1 MKKTISTIISVIA
14 LTFITAGYNTV
25 SAQNVGQVIKDGVEI
40 FNGIKGLFPKKDK
53 NKKLGTSTSASA
65 APKDN
70 SGSVSVYTEET
81 SGERP
86 MKIESVHPDLKV
98 RVTRCVAAQKMV
110 MVTMELTDLADQDD
124 RLEFSEFWCAAIDD
138 AGNEHKAHLYS
149 QGEGRRIYNLVSGV
163 KKKIE
168 IRISDVPTSVESIA
182 RIVLP
187 IESYVFPKGNIII
200 RNVPIDRDE

>member
-1 MKKTISTIISVIA
+1 MKRAIFSIISVIA
-14 LTFITAGYNTV
+14 LTFITTGFNTV
-25 SAQNVGQVIKDGVEI
+25 SAQSVEQVVEDGVQI
-40 FNGIKGLFPKKDK
+40 YTGIINLFSGKKKMK
-53 NKKLGTSTSASA
+53 NKDASVSSS
-65 APKDN
+65 PKDN
-70 SGSVSVYTEET
+70 NGTVLVYTEET

>member
-1 MKKTISTIISVIA
+1 MKRTIFSIISVIA
-14 LTFITAGYNTV
+14 LTFITTGFNTV
-25 SAQNVGQVIKDGVEI
+25 SAQSVEQVVEDGVKI
-40 FNGIKGLFPKKDK
+40 YTGIKNLFSGKKNNDASVSSSPKDK
-53 NKKLGTSTSASA
+53 NDAEL
-65 APKDN
+65 
-70 SGSVSVYTEET
+70 VYMEET
-81 SGERP
+81 SGEKP